1 MAQTRGAPELSHAA
15 LDQAAALDSKAQELS
30 AELAEIRRDIA
41 QLKEALPLF
50 KAKQRRVDPDQLL
63 AELSMLVGLD
73 KTAPDESQEPK
84 LDEVAADNAL
94 AELKKKMGLP

>member
-1 MAQTRGAPELSHAA
+1 LTQKRKSFLP
-15 LDQAAALDSKAQELS
+15 
-30 AELAEIRRDIA
+30 ELAEIRRDIA